1 MDKARRLAKEAGAAA
16 AEAGARAAH
25 KAEKKLASAT
35 EKATAV
41 ALTKTAATKQRAEAY
56 YRGTDDLVDPHL
68 QQKQAALKALGVG
81 FSELCRQ
88 LRHERKR
95 ALESAEGSKETRD
108 ALTRLVEA
116 SHALRPRLQPA
127 ITSEDGLAA
136 RWEQLAGA
144 ILRRKQGGSAFGQ
157 LALPRLLSAPD
168 HASGCPK
175 LRPASGNQPAGPRL
189 VSIALCFDTGAIDA
203 QLLGP
208 AAVQLTAVF
217 AEAEKVHAACVAINT
232 LTRTRTLTRT

>member
-81 FSELCRQ
+81 FSELSRQ

-95 ALESAEGSKETRD
+95 ALESAEGAKETRD

-144 ILRRKQGGSAFGQ
+144 I
-157 LALPRLLSAPD
+157 
-168 HASGCPK
+168 
-175 LRPASGNQPAGPRL
+175 
-189 VSIALCFDTGAIDA
+189 DA
-203 QLLGP
+203 QLLSP
-208 AAVQLTAVF
+208 VVVQLTAIF
-217 AEAEKVHAACVAINT
+217 AEAEKVYAA
-232 LTRTRTLTRT
+232 

>member
-1 MDKARRLAKEAGAAA
+1 MGLDQARMDKARRLAKEAGAAA

-95 ALESAEGSKETRD
+95 ALESAEGAKETRD

-144 ILRRKQGGSAFGQ
+144 ILRRTQGGSACGQ
-157 LALPRLLSAPD
+157 LALPRLSLSARSCLGLPQ
-168 HASGCPK
+168 ASNS
-175 LRPASGNQPAGPRL
+175 LRQSAGWA
-189 VSIALCFDTGAIDA
+189 ALGFDRAW
-203 QLLGP
+203 
-208 AAVQLTAVF
+208 F
-217 AEAEKVHAACVAINT
+217 
-232 LTRTRTLTRT
+232 